1 MIDFWEEL
9 VEDAGMLMHKLLQ
22 QVELIDFYLNK
33 VEFYFSKKQD
43 DDAPAEDPQG
53 ANSDES
59 DEEIKEM
66 SSIQEDEAED
76 QDESKSPQ
84 RLEQKKGLGTLTSS
98 IKKRR
103 ANAVYDVNQNSARRM
118 STGSGSISQRSHGN

>member
-1 MIDFWEEL
+1 
-9 VEDAGMLMHKLLQ
+9 
-22 QVELIDFYLNK
+22 
-33 VEFYFSKKQD
+33 
-43 DDAPAEDPQG
+43 
-53 ANSDES
+53 
-59 DEEIKEM
+59 M
-66 SSIQEDEAED
+66 SSIQEDDAED

-118 STGSGSISQRSHGN
+118 STGSGSIS